1 MIFVFLTICKIS
13 YAPAPSD
20 YLPGPYNVTFTA
32 GSTTATVDIPI
43 VDDSVH
49 EAIFGDKNFTA
60 AISTIYPGGCS
71 AKAVGTV
78 TIYIKGNEGV

>member
-1 MIFVFLTICKIS
+1 MSFLLLLYFVL
-13 YAPAPSD
+13 PAD

-32 GSTTATVDIPI
+32 GSTTATVDIPV

-49 EAIFGDKNFTA
+49 EAIFIDKNFTA

-71 AKAVGTV
+71 VKAVGTV
-78 TIYIKGNEGV
+78 AIFIKGNEGV